1 MTTIDN
7 LTPETALMRTLDAA
21 LSLARPHGSRQV
33 ADLGNWILHNLP
45 EHLSCSIDAAGNI
58 HIDARTDTHH
68 RTLFVAHLDTVHRSG
83 GPNKILKTQAK
94 WTAGDKD
101 KCLGA
106 DDGAGVAMLMHLL
119 WGGVPGYYV
128 FSQGEECGGIGAK
141 FLSDKHDATLLQHD
155 RAIAFDRKGIDSVI
169 THQGFG
175 RCCSD
180 EFALALATALNGASG
195 DELFLS
201 PDETGVYTDTA
212 EFTGQIPEC
221 TNISIGYEQ
230 AHSDREWLDIYY
242 IQTLAAAAV
251 KIDWDALP
259 TKRDPS
265 VVEHM
270 DYNTRWGSWDW
281 GGIPDVPVAGAG
293 GNVIKLGGKQ
303 GKHAVY
309 GKVNTMLS
317 PFMQLEDALDDA
329 FQGIYTPLIEMI
341 AENAY
346 PEDPSIARKQISKN
360 LLTDEVLA
368 WAEDELFNDTPID
381 HILDALFD
389 GAQMH

>member
-1 MTTIDN
+1 MSNKI
-7 LTPETALMRTLDAA
+7 TPDTALMLTLDAA

-33 ADLGNWILHNLP
+33 AELGNWLIGNLP
-45 EHLSCSIDAAGNI
+45 EHLTCHIDAAGNI

-83 GPNKILKTQAK
+83 GKNKITKTEAK
-94 WTAGDKD
+94 WIAGDKD

-106 DDGAGVAMLMHLL
+106 DDGAGVAMLMHLI
-119 WGGVPGYYV
+119 WNSVPGYYI

-141 FLSDKHDATLLQHD
+141 FLADYFDSTLLEHD

-169 THQGFG
+169 THQAMG

-180 EFALALATALNGASG
+180 EFAQALATALNDASKE
-195 DELFLS
+195 ELFLA
-201 PDETGVYTDTA
+201 PDDTGIYTDTA
-212 EFTGQIPEC
+212 EFTDHIPEC
-221 TNISIGYEQ
+221 TNISIGYEG

-242 IQTLAAAAV
+242 IQTLAAAAA

-265 VVEHM
+265 VP
-270 DYNTRWGSWDW
+270 DTDSYASRWAEWDW
-281 GGIPDVPVAGAG
+281 GGVPTTPTVAGAG
-293 GNVIKLGGKQ
+293 SKAIKL
-303 GKHAVY
+303 VRDY
-309 GKVNTMLS
+309 S

-329 FQGIYTPLIEMI
+329 FKGITTPLIEMI
-341 AENAY
+341 AEHVY
-346 PEDPSIARKQISKN
+346 PEDPSIARKQINRS

-368 WAEDELFNDTPID
+368 WAEDELFNDTPVD
-381 HILDALFD
+381 HILESLFE
-389 GAQMH
+389 GTQVH